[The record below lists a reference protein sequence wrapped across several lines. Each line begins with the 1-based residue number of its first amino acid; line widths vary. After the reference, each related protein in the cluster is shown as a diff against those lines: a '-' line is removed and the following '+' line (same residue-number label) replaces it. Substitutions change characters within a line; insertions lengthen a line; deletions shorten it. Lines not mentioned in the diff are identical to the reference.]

1 MNIGDKTKTIATI
14 ARDYGKE
21 IVWTTEQL
29 NKVYSLV
36 NYDILKKK
44 YGYPKDFHGAETN
57 QQILDS
63 LLPFKSTPTTISL
76 TVGVG
81 DLPDDYL
88 HLLKCTSSGR
98 KVGILT
104 EKEDEERE
112 TSPVKM
118 ASTRNPTG
126 ILYDDEIR
134 IKPTSISSIS
144 IVYLKRPTT
153 PVYVV
158 TETNGILVYDAGSST
173 DFDWNDEHDQDIIRY
188 TLEYMGITV
197 RNEDILPYVQ
207 QKKME
212 EN

>member
-1 MNIGDKTKTIATI
+1 MNIGDLTKTIATI

-21 IVWTTEQL
+21 IIWTTEQL

-44 YGYPKDFHGAETN
+44 YGYPKDFHGAETI

-63 LLPFKSTPTTISL
+63 LRILKTTDSSISL
-76 TVGVG
+76 TLGEG
-81 DLPDDYL
+81 DLPADYL
-88 HLLKCTSSGR
+88 HKLKATAGGR
-98 KVGILT
+98 NIDFVT
-104 EKEDEERE
+104 ELEDGERE
-112 TSPVKM
+112 SSPVRM
-118 ASTRNPTG
+118 ASTRYPTAT
-126 ILYDDEIR
+126 INNTKINV
-134 IKPTSISSIS
+134 KPTSISTIS
-144 IVYLKRPTT
+144 LVYYKRPTT
-153 PVYVV
+153 PVYAV